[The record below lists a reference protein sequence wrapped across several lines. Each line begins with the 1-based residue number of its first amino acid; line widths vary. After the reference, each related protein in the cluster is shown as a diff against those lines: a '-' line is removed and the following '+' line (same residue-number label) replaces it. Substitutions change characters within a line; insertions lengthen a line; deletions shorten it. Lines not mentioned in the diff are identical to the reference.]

1 MNIKNNFEYLI
12 KSLNYINTH
21 YLILKFKNPFYL
33 FIVFDKCNNIYA
45 YRDDDFNIEII
56 NKDYDSLIKE
66 INSIFGY
73 LWVEFVLKNNNMI
86 DLDIKNNL
94 KKILKLYKIKK

>member
-12 KSLNYINTH
+12 KSLNYINTNC
-21 YLILKFKNPFYL
+21 LILKFKKPFYL
-33 FIVFDKCNNIYA
+33 FITFDKCNKIYI
-45 YRDDDFNIEII
+45 YQNEDFNIEIS

-86 DLDIKNNL
+86 DVDIKGNL
-94 KKILKLYKIKK
+94 KKIFKLCKIKK